1 MDIQLQNAYV
11 EVLLD
16 NFMSVVKQNI
26 MFQAQLEVMKKTL
39 NELNAKQDNVELLQ
53 SQNAELEKQL
63 QLLTSENVVLKNDVN
78 SRVAPETLRNE
89 KSRLQSA
96 VNDYM
101 RQVKTLKT
109 ELMEVKAESQEV
121 LVKNNNHIDK
131 LNKYIQRLESV
142 VPANKLKKLKINETT
157 QEEQVTETPEVTEV
171 VENPTEQLLT
181 FVEEEVKQPE
191 IIDTDNIKSGGSF

>member
-1 MDIQLQNAYV
+1 MDLQLQNAYV

-39 NELNAKQDNVELLQ
+39 NEMSVKQDNVEALQ
-53 SQNAELEKQL
+53 SKNVELEKQL

-101 RQVKTLKT
+101 RQVKNLQS
-109 ELMEVKAESQEV
+109 ELMEVRAESQEV
-121 LVKNNNHIDK
+121 LIKNNNHIEE
-131 LNKYIQRLESV
+131 LNKYINRLESV
-142 VPANKLKKLKINETT
+142 VPANKLKKVKMGEI
-157 QEEQVTETPEVTEV
+157 TPV
-171 VENPTEQLLT
+171 VEEPSNEIPVSTIEQALT
-181 FVEEEVKQPE
+181 FGETSSQSEQSESTE
-191 IIDTDNIKSGGSF
+191 DNIKSGGSF

>member
-121 LVKNNNHIDK
+121 LVKNNNHIDE

-191 IIDTDNIKSGGSF
+191 NDDIVKSGGSF

>member
-101 RQVKTLKT
+101 RQVKTLQS
-109 ELMEVKAESQEV
+109 ELMEVRAESQEV
-121 LVKNNNHIDK
+121 LIKNNNHIEE
-131 LNKYIQRLESV
+131 LNKYINRLESV
-142 VPANKLKKLKINETT
+142 VPANKLKKVKLGEISPIVEEPSNEIPVSTI
-157 QEEQVTETPEVTEV
+157 EQV
-171 VENPTEQLLT
+171 LT
-181 FVEEEVKQPE
+181 FGETGSQSEQPE
-191 IIDTDNIKSGGSF
+191 STEDNIKSGGSF

>member
-26 MFQAQLEVMKKTL
+26 MFQAQLEVLKKTL
-39 NELNAKQDNVELLQ
+39 NEVNAKQDALDALT
-53 SQNAELEKQL
+53 SRNAELENAL
-63 QLLTSENVVLKNDVN
+63 QALTSENVVLKNDVN
-78 SRVAPETLRNE
+78 SRVTPETLRNE

-109 ELMEVKAESQEV
+109 ELMEVKVESQEV
-121 LVKNNNHIDK
+121 LVKNNNHIDE

-157 QEEQVTETPEVTEV
+157 QEEQVIETTEV
-171 VENPTEQLLT
+171 SEVAEKPTEQLLT
-181 FVEEEVKQPE
+181 FVEDIKQPE
-191 IIDTDNIKSGGSF
+191 IIDDNVKSGGSF